1 MNIIKN
7 IREKAVLLLP
17 IACFLLPVGVTSCS
31 SMLENESDLVEFE
44 DNNKLN
50 SAQDSLYSVMGIIRQ
65 MQVIADRTVLL
76 GEVRA
81 DLMEP
86 TDRAKTSVKQMA
98 NSDWSTDNEF
108 NNIADFYAVIN
119 NCNFF
124 INNADLTLKKL
135 NGEFIFE
142 KEYVAVKAYRAWTY
156 LQLAKIYGEVP
167 LITKFIS
174 TEKEAAA
181 EMNKPYSN
189 MQQICDFFINDL
201 EQMSPDKRK
210 KYVDIDFPQYG
221 NINGI
226 KSEKFFIP
234 VRVLLGELCLWGK
247 YYEKAANYFHDFLTN
262 VNRFRPTGLDCSTWG
277 GNNFADF
284 SQAWRSTNAYNTSAN
299 SDEQIT
305 VIPLEDNEFFG
316 QKSYINDVYNS
327 TQNNYYYFQVTP
339 SKVIKDLSAA
349 QNYVYFKETSNMV
362 KDTIYAPKD
371 NLGPNSKAIYSGDL
385 RLSTAYEYQ
394 NRNQDNTSKYNTL
407 YQTINNVS
415 TTNISLYRL
424 QYIYLLFA
432 EALNCAG
439 FPESAFHILK
449 YGLAEYSIIDNV
461 RGISETERKEA
472 EKAGNLLKFIDK
484 EFKARKKVKDNYEGT
499 TMGIHARGCGDVEYD
514 TLYTLPVPAS
524 ECSYRD
530 SVEFKKPFVEQY
542 IIDEM
547 ALETM
552 FEGKRFYDLMRFAI
566 RRNDPDFLATQIGK
580 RNPAL
585 TEKLKNQKNWYLPIK

>member
-1 MNIIKN
+1 MKIIKN

-44 DNNKLN
+44 DNNKLS

-98 NSDWSTDNEF
+98 NNDWSTDNEF

-124 INNADLTLKKL
+124 INNVDLKLKKL
-135 NGEFIFE
+135 NGEYVFE

-201 EQMSPDKRK
+201 EQVGPDGK
-210 KYVDIDFPQYG
+210 KYVDVAFPQYG

-226 KSEKFFIP
+226 SSEKFFIP
-234 VRVLLGELCLWGK
+234 VRVLLGDLCLWGQ
-247 YYEKAANYFHDFLTN
+247 YYEKAANYFHDFLTD
-262 VNRFRPTGLDCSTWG
+262 VNKFRPTGLDCSMWG

-299 SDEQIT
+299 SEEQIT

-339 SKVIKDLSAA
+339 SNVIKDLSAA
-349 QNYVYFKETSNMV
+349 QNYIYYRETSATQ
-362 KDTIYAPKD
+362 KDTIYAPKE
-371 NLGPNSKAIYSGDL
+371 NLGPNSKDIYRGDL

-394 NRNQDNTSKYNTL
+394 NLNQSNTSKYNTL
-407 YQTINNVS
+407 YQNINNVS

-432 EALNCAG
+432 EALNFAG
-439 FPESAFHILK
+439 FPESAFHVLK
-449 YGLAEYSIIDNV
+449 YGLAKYSIEDNV
-461 RGISETERKEA
+461 HGICLTEQVR
-472 EKAGNLLKFIDK
+472 AGNLLYFNVDR
-484 EFKARKKVKDNYEGT
+484 FTARIKVKDSYSGN

-514 TLYTLPVPAS
+514 SLYTLPVPAS
-524 ECSYRD
+524 ECSYND
-530 SVEFKKPFVEQY
+530 SVALIKPVVEKY
-542 IIDEM
+542 LIDEM